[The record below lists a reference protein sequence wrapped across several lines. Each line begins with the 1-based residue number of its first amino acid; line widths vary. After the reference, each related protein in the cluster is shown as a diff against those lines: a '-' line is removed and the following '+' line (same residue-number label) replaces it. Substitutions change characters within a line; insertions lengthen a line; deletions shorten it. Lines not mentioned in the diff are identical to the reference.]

1 MKMFY
6 TKLLMIMTLAA
17 AFIGCP
23 TATGEAVKISF
34 SPNGGVGTM
43 ADQEVMTGTDAA
55 LNANTFQRVGYEFD
69 GWNDAADGSGKAYAD
84 KGKINVGSAV
94 KLYAQWKP
102 APLQNL
108 AAVGGNGQVIL
119 TWDAVQILYEKIE
132 ITYDGAGEPV
142 TVTPQN
148 DPDDTATVTGLT
160 NEKEYTFTATVSA
173 NDKKSRTA
181 TVKGIPSLSNSPVT
195 VTFDSNPP
203 ESQIA
208 QDSYTQVVLVNQP
221 TALTACKFTAYMG
234 YSFKGWTKTAEAT
247 VADYTDG
254 GELTA
259 TEEDLANNGITLY
272 AVWGKI
278 PLTEATVTLPED
290 VTYLIGGTTVSLTE
304 TLEPAGAY
312 VSSVSVEVTDSGSAA
327 YDFAAKTLTLP
338 SNTAEAGS
346 QYTVTLRYHTVNEEG
361 TEAVISATLDN
372 LTVYPDKWVIF
383 DNALYKSVN
392 VFDFTD
398 ISTLANVKDGENEIT
413 EVGEEGYSFSV
424 APGGSNKKILNFTL
438 NGSTGIV
445 LTMVEVRWDRNNCA
459 NVFIAGG
466 SNADY
471 GWSPFKGNYSFML
484 GVAAS
489 GDSSGQRWNSKNDY
503 VRLAVNPTENAFNRY
518 FVFDNGSDNAI
529 LGFNDTVKPTTAA
542 ITSKNGITGISSI
555 RSGEYWPLTF
565 QHANGSDQTN
575 SVNYTVKTVGFYA
588 VADVQTP

>member
-6 TKLLMIMTLAA
+6 TKFLMIMILAA

-23 TATGEAVKISF
+23 PATGETVKISF

-55 LNANTFQRVGYEFD
+55 LNANTFKRVGYEFD

-108 AAVGGNGQVIL
+108 TAVGGNGQVIL

-142 TVTPQN
+142 TVTSQN

-173 NDKKSRTA
+173 NGKKSRTA
-181 TVKGIPSLSNSPVT
+181 TVKGTPSLSNAPVT
-195 VTFDSNPP
+195 VTFNSNPP
-203 ESQIA
+203 ESLPD

-221 TALTACKFTAYMG
+221 TVLTACKFVYAG
-234 YSFKGWTKTAEAT
+234 YTCKGWAKTAEAA

-272 AVWGKI
+272 AVWGKT
-278 PLTEATVTLPED
+278 PLTKATVTLPED
-290 VTYLIGGTTVSLTE
+290 VSYLIGGTTVSLTE

-346 QYTVTLRYHTVNEEG
+346 QYTVTLKYHTVNEEG
-361 TEAVISATLDN
+361 TEAVISATLGS
-372 LTVYPDKWVIF
+372 LTVYPDKWLVY
-383 DNALYKSVN
+383 DNALYKN
-392 VFDFTD
+392 AAIFDFTVQTNVSNVTFNVRPD
-398 ISTLANVKDGENEIT
+398 NQSWRNATTVEQAAMWQETDQTGGVNFNMNGKDYKIVLPQFNGSKPEIIMVEFKWAEANAQPNVLMGTDQY
-413 EVGEEGYSFSV
+413 GYTFYRSNKHYHSFFLLNDWQPP
-424 APGGSNKKILNFTL
+424 ANGSNKGYQLNPLPSAGTFNRFYVYDNMLIRSAKCNDGKVFTYADLGEDFKMQQLSALNPLQIEFGDDSNPGTIFTL
-438 NGSTGIV
+438 
-445 LTMVEVRWDRNNCA
+445 
-459 NVFIAGG
+459 
-466 SNADY
+466 
-471 GWSPFKGNYSFML
+471 
-484 GVAAS
+484 
-489 GDSSGQRWNSKNDY
+489 
-503 VRLAVNPTENAFNRY
+503 
-518 FVFDNGSDNAI
+518 
-529 LGFNDTVKPTTAA
+529 
-542 ITSKNGITGISSI
+542 
-555 RSGEYWPLTF
+555 
-565 QHANGSDQTN
+565 
-575 SVNYTVKTVGFYA
+575 KTVAFYTA
-588 VADVQTP
+588 VTP

>member
-6 TKLLMIMTLAA
+6 TKFLMIMILAA

-23 TATGEAVKISF
+23 PATGETVKISF

-55 LNANTFQRVGYEFD
+55 LNANTFKRVGYEFD

-173 NDKKSRTA
+173 NGKKSRTA
-181 TVKGIPSLSNSPVT
+181 TVKGTPSLSNAPVT
-195 VTFDSNPP
+195 VTFNSNPP
-203 ESQIA
+203 ESLPD

-221 TALTACKFTAYMG
+221 TVLTACKFVYAG
-234 YSFKGWTKTAEAT
+234 YTCKGWAKTAEAA

-278 PLTEATVTLPED
+278 PLTKATVTLPED
-290 VTYLIGGTTVSLTE
+290 VSYLIGGTTVLLTE
-304 TLEPAGAY
+304 TLEPADAY

-338 SNTAEAGS
+338 SNTAEAGKT
-346 QYTVTLRYHTVNEEG
+346 YTLTFKYQTVDEQGGTAEIQTTL
-361 TEAVISATLDN
+361 EA
-372 LTVYPDKWVIF
+372 TVYPDKWVIF
-383 DNALYKSVN
+383 DNILYKSVN

-438 NGSTGIV
+438 NGSSGIV

-489 GDSSGQRWNSKNDY
+489 GDSSSQRWNSKNDY

-542 ITSKNGITGISSI
+542 ITSKGSITGISSI

-588 VADVQTP
+588 VADVTTP